1 MYHIDYGIRFY
12 VVRISIQ
19 NEAISFTWKSCL
31 IVNKRFMILSD
42 TRFGKAAFF
51 IVLEQ
56 LKSQKVNFV
65 KNEDIFKY

>member
-1 MYHIDYGIRFY
+1 MYHIDYDIRFY

-42 TRFGKAAFF
+42 TRFGKAAF
-51 IVLEQ
+51 LYC
-56 LKSQKVNFV
+56 S
-65 KNEDIFKY
+65 